1 MIKLLTLLLFTA
13 VLVGCKTYNEEEKQ
27 SFDGEIK
34 TYLEKK
40 GITCKRSDSG
50 LYYKITEPGE
60 GRNIH
65 FEDIVSF
72 SYTGSFIN
80 GQKFD
85 QQKKPV
91 EFAVKDLIGAW
102 KEIMLE
108 LKAGAK
114 VFLVAPPQLGY
125 GEHELDDI
133 PANSILVYEITVQ
146 GVK

>member
-1 MIKLLTLLLFTA
+1 MFLLATA

-27 SFDGEIK
+27 SFDAEIK
-34 TYLEKK
+34 TYLEKN

-50 LYYKITEPGE
+50 LYYSIIEPGE

-72 SYTGSFIN
+72 SYTGSFIS

-91 EFAVKDLIGAW
+91 EFAVKELIGAW

-114 VFLVAPPQLGY
+114 VFMVVPPQLGY
-125 GEHELDDI
+125 GERELDDI
-133 PANSILVYEITVQ
+133 PANSILVYEITVH

>member
-1 MIKLLTLLLFTA
+1 MFLLATA

-34 TYLEKK
+34 RYLEKN

-50 LYYKITEPGE
+50 LYYSIIEPGE

-72 SYTGSFIN
+72 SYTGSFIS

-91 EFAVKDLIGAW
+91 EFAVKELIGAW

-108 LKAGAK
+108 LKVGAK
-114 VFLVAPPQLGY
+114 VFMVAPPQLGY
-125 GEHELDDI
+125 GERELDDI
-133 PANSILVYEITVQ
+133 PANSILVYEITVH

>member
-1 MIKLLTLLLFTA
+1 MFLFFTA
-13 VLVGCKTYNEEEKQ
+13 ILVGCKTYNEEEKQ
-27 SFDGEIK
+27 SFDGKIK

-40 GITCKRSDSG
+40 GINCLRSDSG
-50 LYYKITEPGE
+50 LYYTILEPGE
-60 GRNIH
+60 GKNIQ

-91 EFAVKDLIGAW
+91 EFAVKNLIGAW

-108 LKAGAK
+108 LKSGAK

-133 PANSILVYEITVQ
+133 PANSILVYEITVH

>member
-1 MIKLLTLLLFTA
+1 MTKIVMFLLFAA
-13 VLVGCKTYNEEEKQ
+13 VLVGCKTYNEEEKK

-50 LYYKITEPGE
+50 LYYTIIEPGE

-114 VFLVAPPQLGY
+114 VFLVTPPQLGY
-125 GEHELDDI
+125 GERELDDI
-133 PANSILVYEITVQ
+133 PANSILVYEITVH